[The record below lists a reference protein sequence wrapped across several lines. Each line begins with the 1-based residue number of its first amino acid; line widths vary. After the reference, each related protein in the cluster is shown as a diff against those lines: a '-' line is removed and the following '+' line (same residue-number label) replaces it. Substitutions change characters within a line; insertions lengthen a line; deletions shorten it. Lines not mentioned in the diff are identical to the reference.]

1 MKQNERFGRPHAVT
15 AAFCASFL
23 VLGVNVAA
31 LGPLLLS
38 LASALDV
45 SLATAGGV
53 LLFVRAAGVVS
64 GSVLAGRVVERWP
77 AAAHRFVAL
86 ALLLVALGGLAAA
99 AARSLAALAASQL
112 VAGLGLGALDA
123 AANEAQLRE
132 WRSAPARLCGASAVA
147 MQALHAFFAGAR
159 RVEARTCQ
167 TVVHQQ

>member
-1 MKQNERFGRPHAVT
+1 MKRATPDSRSMKQNERFGRPHAVT

-99 AARSLAALAASQL
+99 AALPFMCLFRVKVGTTYLFDLTMAQILGKSL
-112 VAGLGLGALDA
+112 
-123 AANEAQLRE
+123 R
-132 WRSAPARLCGASAVA
+132 
-147 MQALHAFFAGAR
+147 
-159 RVEARTCQ
+159 
-167 TVVHQQ
+167 